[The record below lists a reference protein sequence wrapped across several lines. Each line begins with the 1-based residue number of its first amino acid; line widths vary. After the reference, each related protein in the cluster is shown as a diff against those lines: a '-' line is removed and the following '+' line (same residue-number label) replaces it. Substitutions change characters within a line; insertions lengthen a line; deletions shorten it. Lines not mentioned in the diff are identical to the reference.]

1 MTSLSPVLSTA
12 VTGSGPALLLAHD
25 VGTQAENDFGT
36 IIPAL
41 SAGHTV
47 VAPDYPGSAGTPR
60 AEGPLTLDG
69 LADAI
74 VAAADTAGQDT
85 FTVLGHSLG
94 AAVAVRAAVRHP
106 ERVKGLVL
114 TAGFAAPDQ
123 RMKIT
128 AAMFLDFLARQDF
141 TGYAQLAVLTAFG
154 DTMLSAFAPEQIEY
168 ALQKI
173 AGSVEAGAEEQFTL
187 ARTVDVSADLER
199 ITVPTLVVAPVEDG
213 FVSPAASHALAAGIA
228 GAEYAEIQSGHLVAE
243 AGPAWLEHVDKFLAA
258 HGL

>member
-1 MTSLSPVLSTA
+1 MTSLSPALSTA

-41 SAGHTV
+41 STGHTV
-47 VAPDYPGSAGTPR
+47 IAPDYPGSAGTPR

-114 TAGFAAPDQ
+114 TAGFVTPDQ

-128 AAMFLDFLARQDF
+128 AAMFLDCLARHDF

-154 DTMLSAFAPEQIEY
+154 DTMLSAFTPDQMEY
-168 ALQKI
+168 ALKKI

-199 ITVPTLVVAPVEDG
+199 ITVPTLVVAPVEDV
-213 FVSPAASHALAAGIA
+213 FVSPAASQALAAGIA
-228 GAEYAEIQSGHLVAE
+228 GSEYAEIQSGHLVAE
-243 AGPAWLEHVDKFLAA
+243 AGPAWLARVDEFLAA

>member
-1 MTSLSPVLSTA
+1 
-12 VTGSGPALLLAHD
+12 
-25 VGTQAENDFGT
+25 VGTRAENDFGT
-36 IIPAL
+36 VVPTLA
-41 SAGHTV
+41 AGHTV

-114 TAGFAAPDQ
+114 TAGFAVPDQ
-123 RMKIT
+123 RMRIAV
-128 AAMFLDFLARQDF
+128 AAFLDCLARRDF
-141 TGYAQLAVLTAFG
+141 TGYARLAVLTAFG
-154 DTMLSAFAPEQIEY
+154 DTMLSAFTPDQVEY
-168 ALQKI
+168 AVRKI
-173 AGSVEAGAEEQFTL
+173 AESVEPGAEEQFTL

-199 ITVPTLVVAPVEDG
+199 ITVPTLVVAPVEDL
-213 FVSPAASHALAAGIA
+213 FVSPAGSRALADGIA
-228 GAEYAEIQSGHLVAE
+228 GAEYAEIPSGHLIVE
-243 AGPAWLEHVDKFLAA
+243 AAPALLAPVEKFLAA